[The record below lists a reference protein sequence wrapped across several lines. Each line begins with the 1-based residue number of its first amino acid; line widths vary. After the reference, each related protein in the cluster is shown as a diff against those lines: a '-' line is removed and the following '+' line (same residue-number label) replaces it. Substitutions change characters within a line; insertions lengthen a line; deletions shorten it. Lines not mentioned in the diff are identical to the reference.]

1 MQGSLVALTLSS
13 WYDFDLR
20 LRRCGFVDPQALD
33 LLKPGLG
40 GTHENKHVDTCYFFD
55 GFERGIQSIPESS
68 TYPHLLDQALH
79 DVDLVPT
86 KRLHPKVKELRD
98 PRQS

>member
-40 GTHENKHVDTCYFFD
+40 GTHENTH
-55 GFERGIQSIPESS
+55 ESS

>member
-33 LLKPGLG
+33 LLNLG
-40 GTHENKHVDTCYFFD
+40 WEVHMKTHMLIHANFLM
-55 GFERGIQSIPESS
+55 GFERGIQSD
-68 TYPHLLDQALH
+68 PHTLTCCTRH
-79 DVDLVPT
+79 FMMWI
-86 KRLHPKVKELRD
+86 
-98 PRQS
+98 